1 MPEQSDFVRIMSL
14 QKSKGLTSKVVIVL
28 GCIEGLA
35 PFIDAD
41 ETPAE
46 QQEILREQRRLFY
59 VAMTRPSD
67 ILVLSSFVALDRHL
81 AYKIGAS
88 TRFGLTLRAR
98 TIASRFLGQLGA
110 TTPAAK
116 AGAAWEASGYT

>member
-1 MPEQSDFVRIMSL
+1 MSL
-14 QKSKGLTSKVVIVL
+14 QKSKGLTSKVVIAL
-28 GCIEGLA
+28 GCIEGLV
-35 PFIDAD
+35 PFIDTD

-59 VAMTRPSD
+59 VAMTRPTD
-67 ILVLSSFVALDRHL
+67 ILVLSSFVAIDRHL

-88 TRFGLTLRAR
+88 TRFSLTLHAR
-98 TIASRFLGQLGA
+98 TVASRFLAELGP

-116 AGAAWEASGYT
+116 VGTAWEASGYA